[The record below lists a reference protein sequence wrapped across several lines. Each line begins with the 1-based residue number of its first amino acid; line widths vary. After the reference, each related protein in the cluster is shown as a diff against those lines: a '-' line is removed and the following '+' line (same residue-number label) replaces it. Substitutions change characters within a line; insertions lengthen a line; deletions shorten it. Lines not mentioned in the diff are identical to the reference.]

1 MTGSRPL
8 RRPATVVALAL
19 APALASA
26 LVLAGCSATN
36 PIQTDRPYA
45 ASDGVRVLLGDV
57 RAENLLAVTTAAGAP
72 GALSGALVN
81 SGSADADVTLTVGDS
96 STEVTV
102 PAGSS
107 VLIGTGSGTGK
118 NVPLPTVAAA
128 PGALLDVTLATPAAG
143 TVHVQVPVLDA
154 ADPQYTAVAGG

>member
-8 RRPATVVALAL
+8 RRSIAVPLAVAAL
-19 APALASA
+19 SA
-26 LVLAGCSATN
+26 GLAGCSATN

-45 ASDGVRVLLGDV
+45 ASDGVRVQLGDV

-81 SGSADADVTLTVGDS
+81 GGGADADVTLTVGDS
-96 STEVTV
+96 STDVTV
-102 PAGSS
+102 PAGGS
-107 VLIGTGSGTGK
+107 VYLGTGSGTGLQ
-118 NVPLPTVAAA
+118 VPLPTVTAA
-128 PGALLDVTLATPAAG
+128 PGALLDVTLATPDGG
-143 TVHVQVPVLDA
+143 TAHVQVPVLDA